1 MSNVDR
7 YILDAYVLGDLT
19 APKMAEVN
27 ARVASDPAWA
37 EARGELEMTD
47 GLLGLALP
55 PINPNPAVLARLMQ
69 SIAASSRFESL
80 VDSVAKLV
88 KVAADKAR
96 DLLDA
101 IDDATRWEPGPAPFI
116 TLFHLEGLI
125 GLPEADVIAGF
136 VRLPAGSTFPQHTH
150 LGAELVMPVQGSYVD
165 EDGTVVGV
173 GEVDQR
179 EPGTSHYFTVPM
191 DGPDLVYL
199 ALVWAPGVQI
209 GDLILAPGTPD
220 L

>member
-19 APKMAEVN
+19 AAKVAEVD

-37 EARGELEMTD
+37 EALAELEMTY
-47 GLLGLALP
+47 GFIGLALP
-55 PINPNPAVLARLMQ
+55 PVEPSPDVLDRLMR
-69 SIAASSRFESL
+69 SIATTSRFESV

-88 KVAADKAR
+88 KVAAEKAR
-96 DLLDA
+96 DLLNA

-116 TLFHLEGLI
+116 SLFHLEGLI
-125 GLPEADVIAGF
+125 GLASADVIAGF
-136 VRLPAGSTFPQHTH
+136 IKLPAGSTFPTHTH
-150 LGAELVMPVQGSYVD
+150 LGPELVMPVQGSYVD

-173 GEVDQR
+173 GQVDER
-179 EPGTSHYFTVPM
+179 APGTSHYFTVPA

-209 GDLILAPGTPD
+209 GDLILGPGTPD